1 MLQLYKTCTSS
12 FHLVVIDTL
21 ESIFCIFSS
30 FLKMLHFTVLILST
44 WKKEKKG
51 NTLKLKNEA
60 NLQNI
65 AIQNYSNRTI
75 TV

>member
-1 MLQLYKTCTSS
+1 MLHLYKICTSS

-44 WKKEKKG
+44 WKKKEGK
-51 NTLKLKNEA
+51 NTLKLENEA
-60 NLQNI
+60 NLQSV
-65 AIQNYSNRTI
+65 AIQNYSNHTI
-75 TV
+75 TI